1 MTERTIDFDKTII
14 LSQTKD
20 SLIVETEELTNA
32 LITLQSFWRHLI
44 DSIEDD
50 YIQYGLR
57 CERYILCFWKNG
69 FWEEYLASLK

>member
-69 FWEEYLASLK
+69 FWEEYLASLG